1 MTDIN
6 TNNKKIVIIDDDK
19 FLLDMYVTKFK
30 NAGYDV
36 LAFASAQ
43 DALDKLK
50 DETNI
55 DAVIFDII
63 MPGMNGWTFAEE
75 YRNKNLHPQAKF
87 VILSNQSQQDDL
99 NKAKDLQ
106 VDLFIV
112 KALKTPSEVV
122 NEINTIL

>member
-1 MTDIN
+1 MTDTN
-6 TNNKKIVIIDDDK
+6 NNNKKIVIIDDDK

-30 NAGYDV
+30 NSGYTV
-36 LAFASAQ
+36 MSFSSAQ

-50 DETNI
+50 EEEKV

-63 MPGMNGWTFAEE
+63 MPGMDGWTFAQE
-75 YRNKNLHPQAKF
+75 YRSKNLHPDAKF
-87 VILSNQSQQDDL
+87 VILSNQSQQDDM
-99 NKAKDLQ
+99 NKAKDLE